1 MPVAP
6 AFIGFGEVGYYM
18 AQGLGEEG
26 VKGIRAFD
34 PAADKNGPVAETIQ
48 KRMAETGVSRVSSVE
63 QLMREAQ
70 LVIAAVP
77 AKYTADAALSALPF
91 MRADILYVDVT
102 SCSPT
107 VKQKLA
113 GEYAARGFRYVDSAM
128 LGALPSDRHKVPMCC
143 SGDGAADWVALITP
157 WNMKA
162 QLLDGP
168 AGLGS
173 KVKLTRSAFMKGL
186 QALCDESFLL
196 AKKLG
201 LEESLL
207 ESLAGTFGKEPVT
220 KMFPRF
226 LCADAVHAERRMH
239 EAAES
244 MALMEEVGVIPAVTR
259 GVVERMRLTAAMN
272 LREELGGKPPTDVR
286 ELYRLWEKKKYA

>member
-1 MPVAP
+1 MTKAP

-26 VKGIRAFD
+26 VKGICAFD
-34 PAADKNGPVAETIQ
+34 PAASGDGAVAETVK
-48 KRMAETGVSRVSSVE
+48 KRMRDTGVTPVSSVE
-63 QLMREAQ
+63 ELLKDAKV
-70 LVIAAVP
+70 VITAVP
-77 AKYTADAALSALPF
+77 AKFNESAARSALPF
-91 MRADILYVDVT
+91 MREDILYVDVT
-102 SCSPT
+102 SCSPL
-107 VKQKLA
+107 VKENLA
-113 GEYAARGFRYVDSAM
+113 KEYAAKGFRYVDSAM
-128 LGALPSDRHKVPMCC
+128 LGALPNDRHKVPMCC
-143 SGDGAADWVALITP
+143 SGNGAEDWVKIIAP

-162 QLLDGP
+162 QLLEGP

-173 KVKLTRSAFMKGL
+173 KVKLTRSAFIKGL

-201 LEESLL
+201 LEESLMK
-207 ESLAGTFGKEPVT
+207 SLMGTFAKEPVE

-226 LCADAVHAERRMH
+226 MCADAVHAERRMH

-244 MALMEEVGVIPAVTR
+244 MALMEEVGVVPAVTR

-272 LREELGGKPPTDVR
+272 LREELGGKPPKDVQ
-286 ELYRLWEKKKYA
+286 ELYRLWEEKKYS

>member
-1 MPVAP
+1 MSITP
-6 AFIGFGEVGYYM
+6 AFIGFGEVSYYM

-26 VKGIRAFD
+26 VHGIRAFD
-34 PAADKNGPVAETIQ
+34 PAVGNDGPVAQTIRN
-48 KRMAETGVSRVSSVE
+48 RMAEMGVTPVATVAE
-63 QLMREAQ
+63 LLKEAR
-70 LVIAAVP
+70 LVITAVP
-77 AKYTADAALSALPF
+77 AKFNEDAARSALPF
-91 MRADILYVDVT
+91 MRDDILYVDVT
-102 SCSPT
+102 SCSPLI
-107 VKQKLA
+107 KEKLA
-113 GEYAARGFRYVDSAM
+113 NEFAAKGFRYVDSAM
-128 LGALPSDRHKVPMCC
+128 LGALPNDRHTVPMCC
-143 SGDGAADWVALITP
+143 SGDGAKDWVETITP

-196 AKKLG
+196 ARKLG

-207 ESLAGTFGKEPVT
+207 DSLKGTFAKEPVE

-226 LCADAVHAERRMH
+226 MCADAVHAERRMH

-244 MALMEEVGVIPAVTR
+244 MALMEEVGVVPAVTR
-259 GVVERMRLTAAMN
+259 GVVERMRRTAEMG
-272 LREELGGKPPTDVR
+272 LRETLGGTPPKDVR
-286 ELYRLWEKKKYA
+286 ELYSLWEKKQYS

>member
-1 MPVAP
+1 MSIAP

-34 PAADKNGPVAETIQ
+34 PAADGDSPLAATIK
-48 KRMAETGVSRVSSVE
+48 KRMSETGVTPVSS
-63 QLMREAQ
+63 MEA
-70 LVIAAVP
+70 LLEGASVVITAVP
-77 AKYTADAALSALPF
+77 ARRNEDAARSALPF
-91 MRADILYVDVT
+91 MRKDILYVDVT
-102 SCSPT
+102 SCSPL
-107 VKQKLA
+107 VKETLA
-113 GEYAARGFRYVDSAM
+113 KEYAAKGFRYVDSAM
-128 LGALPSDRHKVPMCC
+128 LGALPNDRHKVPMCA
-143 SGDGAADWVALITP
+143 SGVGAKEWVETTAL

-207 ESLAGTFGKEPVT
+207 QSLMGSFAKEPVAT
-220 KMFPRF
+220 MFPRF
-226 LCADAVHAERRMH
+226 MCADAVHAERRMH

-244 MALMEEVGVIPAVTR
+244 MALMEEVGVVPAVTR

-272 LREELGGKPPTDVR
+272 LREELGGKPPKDVQ
-286 ELYRLWEKKKYA
+286 ELYRLWEEKKYA

>member
-1 MPVAP
+1 MSVAP
-6 AFIGFGEVGYYM
+6 VFVGFGEVGYYM
-18 AQGLGEEG
+18 SQGLGEEG

-34 PAADKNGPVAETIQ
+34 PAADGEGSVARNILT
-48 KRMAETGVSRVSSVE
+48 RMAEAGVVRASSVE
-63 QLMREAQ
+63 ELLKDAT
-70 LVIAAVP
+70 LVITAVP
-77 AKYTADAALSALPF
+77 AKFNEAAARSVLPF
-91 MRADILYVDVT
+91 MRKDVLYVDVT
-102 SCSPT
+102 SCSPL
-107 VKQKLA
+107 VKEKLA
-113 GEYAARGFRYVDSAM
+113 AEFATKGFRYVDSAM
-128 LGALPSDRHKVPMCC
+128 LGALPNDRHKVPMCC
-143 SGDGAADWVALITP
+143 SGNGAKDWVEIIRP

-201 LEESLL
+201 LEESLMQ
-207 ESLAGTFGKEPVT
+207 SLGGTFAKESVES
-220 KMFPRF
+220 MFPRF
-226 LCADAVHAERRMH
+226 MCADAVHAERRMH

-244 MALMEEVGVIPAVTR
+244 LALMEEMGVVPAVTR

-272 LREELGGKPPTDVR
+272 LREELGGKPPKDVQ
-286 ELYRLWEKKKYA
+286 ELYRLWDEKGYA

>member
-1 MPVAP
+1 MSIAP
-6 AFIGFGEVGYYM
+6 AFIGFGEVGYFI

-34 PAADKNGPVAETIQ
+34 PAVGGTGAIAETIR
-48 KRMAETGVSRVSSVE
+48 KRMAETGVTPVSSVE
-63 QLMREAQ
+63 ELLKDAT

-77 AKYTADAALSALPF
+77 AKFNDDAAKSALPY
-91 MRADILYVDVT
+91 MRGDILYVDVT
-102 SCSPT
+102 SCSPL
-107 VKQKLA
+107 VKEKLA
-113 GEYAARGFRYVDSAM
+113 KEYAAKGFRYVDSAM
-128 LGALPSDRHKVPMCC
+128 LGALPNDRHKVPMCC
-143 SGDGAADWVALITP
+143 SGDGAKDWVEIITP

-207 ESLAGTFGKEPVT
+207 DSLMSTFAKEPVE

-226 LCADAVHAERRMH
+226 MCADAVHAERRMH

-244 MALMEEVGVIPAVTR
+244 MVLMEEMGVVPAVTR

-272 LREELGGKPPTDVR
+272 LRDELGGTPPKDVQ
-286 ELYRLWEKKKYA
+286 ELYRLWEDKQYA

>member
-1 MPVAP
+1 MSIAP

-26 VKGIRAFD
+26 VQGIRAFD
-34 PAADKNGPVAETIQ
+34 PAAVGDGPVAQTIRN
-48 KRMAETGVSRVSSVE
+48 RMAETGVIPVASVGK
-63 QLMREAQ
+63 LLKEAH
-70 LVIAAVP
+70 LVITAVP
-77 AKYTADAALSALPF
+77 AKFNEAAARSALPF
-91 MRADILYVDVT
+91 MRDDILYVDVT
-102 SCSPT
+102 SCSPLI
-107 VKQKLA
+107 KEKLA
-113 GEYAARGFRYVDSAM
+113 KEFAAHGFRYVDSAM
-128 LGALPSDRHKVPMCC
+128 LGALPNDRHKVPMCC
-143 SGDGAADWVALITP
+143 SGDGAKDWVDIITP

-196 AKKLG
+196 ARKLG

-207 ESLAGTFGKEPVT
+207 DSLKGTFAKEPVE

-226 LCADAVHAERRMH
+226 MCADAVHAERRMH

-244 MALMEEVGVIPAVTR
+244 MALMEEVGVVPAVTR
-259 GVVERMRLTAAMN
+259 GVVERMRRTAELG
-272 LREELGGKPPTDVR
+272 LRETLGGKPPKDAG
-286 ELYRLWEKKKYA
+286 ELYSLWEEKQYS